1 MIEKRMQD
9 EINKQINEEL
19 FSAYLYQSMSAYFE
33 DLNLKGF
40 AAWFTFQSKEEMMHA
55 NKFYNFLVERGGR
68 IELEAIEKP
77 QKEWDSPLAAFEAAY
92 EHEKHITSRINEMID
107 VAEEIKDRPS
117 ISMLQWFIDEQVE
130 EEASVDEYVQLL
142 KMIGNENKG
151 IFMIDRELARR
162 GTAPSGGAE

>member
-40 AAWFTFQSKEEMMHA
+40 ASWFTVQSGEEMIHA
-55 NKFYNFLVERGGR
+55 NKFYTFLVSRGGR
-68 IELEAIEKP
+68 VEFEAIEKP
-77 QKEWDSPLAAFEAAY
+77 QKEWASPLAAFEAAL
-92 EHEKHITSRINEMID
+92 EHEKHITARINEMMD
-107 VAEEIKDRPS
+107 VAEEVKDRPT
-117 ISMLQWFIDEQVE
+117 ISALQWFIDEQVE

-151 IFMIDRELARR
+151 IFMVDRELAGR
-162 GTAPSGGAE
+162 GTTAAGGAE